1 MSKAFRDCAKA
12 ATRPVG
18 VTYSRPVALD
28 KTSGATSLVCPLCGS
43 VIGGAGCPSCHLSF
57 AEIRQHTS
65 KSGRWAEPWGRSIW
79 SRFIGLVVYAGLVAW
94 SWWFMPSVFL
104 FVLPGALVGVY
115 MQTVRA
121 RPVLGAV
128 LFVLIVVIVPALL
141 WPAGLTG
148 DFSDLSRHL

>member
-1 MSKAFRDCAKA
+1 MVSMLTATASA
-12 ATRPVG
+12 ATDG
-18 VTYSRPVALD
+18 IQKVALD
-28 KTSGATSLVCPLCGS
+28 KVAASGSVVCPLCG
-43 VIGGAGCPSCHLSF
+43 GGVNARGCPSCHLSL
-57 AEIRQHTS
+57 AEIGAHSARLRRGPALWT
-65 KSGRWAEPWGRSIW
+65 
-79 SRFIGLVVYAGLVAW
+79 RFIGLVVYLGLVLW

-104 FVLPGALVGVY
+104 FVLPGALVGAY

-121 RPVLGAV
+121 RPLLGAV